1 MQPADRPSQAGRH
14 ELPGAPLRIAIGADH
29 GGTTLKHSL
38 VDALVAAGHDVAD
51 HGTHGTTS
59 VDYPDVAADVARSVA
74 AGQAE
79 RGVLVC
85 GSGIGVSIA
94 ANKVPGIRAALVH
107 DATTARLARE
117 HNDANILCLGER
129 TTGSVV
135 AIDAVAAWL
144 GAAFEGG
151 RHQGRVDKITQLER
165 AAAHAVL
172 APTST
177 REPA

>member
-1 MQPADRPSQAGRH
+1 M
-14 ELPGAPLRIAIGADH
+14 
-29 GGTTLKHSL
+29 
-38 VDALVAAGHDVAD
+38 
-51 HGTHGTTS
+51 
-59 VDYPDVAADVARSVA
+59 
-74 AGQAE
+74 
-79 RGVLVC
+79 
-85 GSGIGVSIA
+85 
-94 ANKVPGIRAALVH
+94 H